1 MEEGDHPEY
10 LRLMHLHGYA
20 DVLAFVQIKNPSW
33 SSGDLGRFIL
43 VRALLAG
50 HILNAPC

>member
-1 MEEGDHPEY
+1 MNLHNYEE
-10 LRLMHLHGYA
+10 
-20 DVLAFVQIKNPSW
+20 VLAFVQIKNPSW

-50 HILNAPC
+50 HILRAPC